1 MKKVSLSPTWTFEIT
16 PGSPLPLGAT
26 ITPEGINFAVFS
38 RYAENLWLVLFTS
51 TGSRIGE
58 IELDPTH
65 NKTGDIWHLLLRT
78 KKNDL
83 QYCFRVSGPYDPK
96 GKGHFFN
103 DSALLLDP
111 YARALAGGEKWNGPI
126 KKQAGFKRNCLV
138 VEDNFD
144 WENDRPL
151 QIPMQDSIIYEMHV
165 RGFTQHPSSKV
176 KHPGTFAGIIEK
188 IPYLQGLGV
197 TAIELMPVT
206 EFNENENIRINPIT
220 GQELVNFWGYS
231 PISFCAP
238 KASYA
243 AENKKGNQV
252 REFKE
257 MVKALHRAGIE
268 VILDVVFNH
277 TAEGGSDGP
286 LLSFRGLDNS
296 IYYLLDPET
305 REYLNFSGCGN
316 TLNCNH
322 PIVRQHIIKCLHFW
336 VIEMHVDGFRFDLAS
351 ILGRDQNGEVLSNP
365 PMVEMIAED
374 PILAHTKIIAEAWD
388 AAGLYQVGSFS
399 TSGRW
404 AEWNGKFR
412 DDVRAFISS
421 HNGTV
426 PSLATRIAGSSDLFQ
441 KSLRRP
447 YNSINFVTSH
457 DGFTLWDLV
466 SYNTKHNLE
475 NGENDLD
482 GFDNNISWNSGHEG
496 ETTDPSINLL
506 RARRMRSLMVI
517 LMLSQ
522 GVPMVL
528 AGDEFGRTQNGNNN
542 AYCHDNPLSW
552 INWDL
557 KEKNKDLFRFFRLLI
572 ALRKNHPV
580 FRRSDFFP
588 DQTHELHHPIKWQS
602 TQPDTH
608 DWSDTS
614 KNLAFLLDGH
624 GAEGSPDNDFFVMLN
639 SHLSAV
645 GIFTAPNPRKNRRWR
660 KIIDT
665 GAPPPLDIQEDSQG
679 TFLPSNQGIKVE
691 PMGAVVLISETK

>member
-1 MKKVSLSPTWTFEIT
+1 M
-16 PGSPLPLGAT
+16 
-26 ITPEGINFAVFS
+26 
-38 RYAENLWLVLFTS
+38 
-51 TGSRIGE
+51 
-58 IELDPTH
+58 DPAH
-65 NKTGDIWHLLLRT
+65 NKTGDIWHLMIKTR
-78 KKNDL
+78 KHDL
-83 QYCFRVSGPYDPK
+83 QYCFRADGPHDPG
-96 GKGHFFN
+96 GKGHFFI

-111 YARALAGGEKWNGPI
+111 YARALSGGEKWNEPG
-126 KKQAGFKRNCLV
+126 KNQAGFKRNCLIV
-138 VEDNFD
+138 DDHFD
-144 WENDRPL
+144 WEGDRPL
-151 QIPMQDSIIYEMHV
+151 MIPMQDSIIYEMHV
-165 RGFTQHPSSKV
+165 RGFTRHPSSKV

-188 IPYLQGLGV
+188 IPYLQELGI

-206 EFNENENIRINPIT
+206 EFNENENTRINPVT
-220 GQELVNFWGYS
+220 GQGLLNYWGYS

-243 AENKKGNQV
+243 AENKNGNQV

-257 MVKALHRAGIE
+257 MVKALHKSGIE

-322 PIVRQHIIKCLHFW
+322 PIVKQLIIECLHFW

-374 PILAHTKIIAEAWD
+374 PILSHTKIIAEAWD

-412 DDVRAFISS
+412 DDVRDFMCGHPAM
-421 HNGTV
+421 V
-426 PSLATRIAGSSDLFQ
+426 PSLATRIAGSSDLYQ
-441 KSLRRP
+441 KNFRRP
-447 YNSINFVTSH
+447 YNSINFITSH
-457 DGFTLWDLV
+457 DGFTLWDQV
-466 SYNTKHNLE
+466 SYNNKHNLE

-482 GFDNNISWNSGHEG
+482 GSDHNISWNSGHEG
-496 ETTDPSINLL
+496 ETGNPAINLL
-506 RARRMRSLMVI
+506 RKRRIRSMMVI

-542 AYCHDNPLSW
+542 AYCHDTPLSW
-552 INWDL
+552 IDWTL
-557 KEKNKDLFRFFRLLI
+557 KEKNKDLFRFFSFII
-572 ALRKNHPV
+572 ALRKRHPV

-602 TQPDTH
+602 NLPGTK
-608 DWSDTS
+608 DWSDQAKS
-614 KNLAFLLDGH
+614 LAFLLDGH
-624 GAEGSPDNDFFVMLN
+624 GVEGKPDNDFFVMLN
-639 SHLSAV
+639 GHPTETQN
-645 GIFTAPNPRKNRRWR
+645 FTAPTPRKNRRWR

-665 GAPPPLDIQEDSQG
+665 AAPPPLDIVGDSQG
-679 TFLPSNQGIKVE
+679 AILPSNQGIIVE
-691 PMGAVVLISETK
+691 PMGALVLISATK